1 MYIRTDN
8 GGAYRF
14 DANMNLWTWIT
25 RQWAFQDK
33 NYYGIDGISVD
44 PSDDRVVY
52 IVAGK
57 NLNEQGGIFKS
68 IDRGESWTRLKDVA
82 FAGNGPLRWAGS
94 NVASYV
100 FNGDMNGDGANGNDL
115 IYIPRDASE
124 MNFVQFT
131 SGGRTFTPAEQAAA
145 FEAYIQQ
152 DPYLKDHR
160 GEYAKRGGLNMAMF
174 NRADLSIVQD
184 VFKNIGGKRNAAQVR
199 LDISNFSNLL
209 NRDWGVSKRLV
220 LPTTGANGAQILTN
234 AAADAQ
240 GRASYRMAVVN
251 NELVRSTFQGNTG
264 LGDVY
269 QIMLSFRY
277 SFN

>member
-1 MYIRTDN
+1 
-8 GGAYRF
+8 
-14 DANMNLWTWIT
+14 
-25 RQWAFQDK
+25 
-33 NYYGIDGISVD
+33 
-44 PSDDRVVY
+44 
-52 IVAGK
+52 
-57 NLNEQGGIFKS
+57 
-68 IDRGESWTRLKDVA
+68 
-82 FAGNGPLRWAGS
+82 
-94 NVASYV
+94 
-100 FNGDMNGDGANGNDL
+100 
-115 IYIPRDASE
+115 
-124 MNFVQFT
+124 
-131 SGGRTFTPAEQAAA
+131 
-145 FEAYIQQ
+145 
-152 DPYLKDHR
+152 
-160 GEYAKRGGLNMAMF
+160 MAMF